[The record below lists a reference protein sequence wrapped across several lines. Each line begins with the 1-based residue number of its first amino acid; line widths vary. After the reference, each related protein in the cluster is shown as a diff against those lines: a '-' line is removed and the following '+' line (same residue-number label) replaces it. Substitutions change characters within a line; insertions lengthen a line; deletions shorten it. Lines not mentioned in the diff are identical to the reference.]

1 MGLKEDSKFARFIT
15 MGAFGARRV
24 AEDLNQRGH
33 RIIELERYA
42 MANKIW
48 STKVKRLRMADLLCI
63 SCGRRFEAKAKS
75 KLEVKLSDSKQIGR
89 GWSAGMRPTDVFAFL
104 RVTLEADSLS
114 PTIGKPLYLTTAC
127 MQQVT
132 PKQGQL
138 KSAADGSERDVY
150 WPITVAKRTGI
161 VTRVHGGRV
170 TVQPIDGRASTLGR
184 PDDQPLVRVGDQIET
199 GAILGSTVAP
209 ATDLDCSGSTWDL
222 HRSFDNDAVEIF
234 AATKAIGA
242 LHVDDLADLARTIA
256 DDEHRDMRLRIEALG
271 SLARL
276 GDPKAVGQLADL
288 DKSDGETSM
297 QMERVLILSE
307 LIGSHA
313 AAQSLLQIAQC
324 AAYSDE
330 IRAAAVWGLGSTWHD
345 QFYDCWQSA
354 FDRSEKV
361 RRHAQAGIGMPTATD
376 IPYLIAALGE
386 TERAPLASAIL
397 ARSKSVS
404 ALIAVLSD
412 DRSRDWALQSLGQIS
427 PASLDDE
434 VSRLSFTDQAVLG
447 ALRRRNF
454 QDTHNE
460 PTNLT
465 EIQFLAAQS
474 LRAPMPPSN

>member
-15 MGAFGARRV
+15 MGAFGARHV
-24 AEDLNQRGH
+24 AGDLHQRGH

-75 KLEVKLSDSKQIGR
+75 KLEVKLSDSKQVGR

-104 RVTLEADSLS
+104 PVKLEADGLS
-114 PTIGKPLYLTTAC
+114 PTIGKPLYLTTAS

-138 KSAADGSERDVY
+138 KSAADGSELDVY

-161 VTRVHGGRV
+161 VTRVQGGRV
-170 TVQPIDGRASTLGR
+170 TVQPSDGRMSTLGR
-184 PDDQPLVRVGDQIET
+184 PDDQPLVRVGDQVAA
-199 GAILGSTVAP
+199 GVILGSAVAP
-209 ATDLDCSGSTWDL
+209 ATDLDCAGSTWDL
-222 HRSFDNDAVEIF
+222 RRAFGNDAVEIF
-234 AATKAIGA
+234 AATKAVGA
-242 LHVDDLADLARTIA
+242 LHVDDLADLVRTIA

-276 GDPKAVGQLADL
+276 GDSRAVGQLADL
-288 DKSDGETSM
+288 GNSDGETSM

-307 LIGSHA
+307 LIGSPA
-313 AAQSLLQIAQC
+313 AAQALLKIAQC
-324 AAYSDE
+324 VAYSDE

-345 QFYDCWQSA
+345 KFYGCWSFA

-361 RRHAQAGIGMPTATD
+361 RRHAQAGIGVPTAAD
-376 IPYLIAALGE
+376 VPYLIAALGE
-386 TERAPLASAIL
+386 GERAPLASAIL
-397 ARSKSVS
+397 ARSKFVS
-404 ALIAVLSD
+404 ALIGALSD

-427 PASLDDE
+427 PTSLDDDVE
-434 VSRLSFTDQAVLG
+434 QLSSVDQAVLG
-447 ALRRRNF
+447 ALRRRNL

-474 LRAPMPPSN
+474 LRAPMPASS